1 MKPHEWMIRPTYQ
14 TEWVDRK
21 GILLW
26 LALYT
31 GGLGGGLYLVSLYF
45 NSLIGMLISLLIVA
59 LLKGGFHLAF
69 LGKPLRFWRIMS
81 RPNNSWLARGFIFV
95 LLFIGSATIQVIVS
109 YFLPGSFWE
118 LPLKILAG
126 VTAFGVA
133 IYTGFVLNT
142 VKTIS
147 FWNSNLLPIL
157 FITCGVLGGFGLAVL
172 IALFGGNINI
182 AIAELGSRWLLVI
195 NALLIIA
202 YLWFAVKRNDTGKQS
217 VTDLLQGKASPAF
230 WIGVVSLGIVIPL
243 VIAIFSHPSAKYTL
257 EIITAGVVCEI
268 IGGLSLRY
276 CILKV
281 GIYTSLFPMPNYLK
295 Q

>member
-1 MKPHEWMIRPTYQ
+1 MIKPTYQ
-14 TEWVDRK
+14 TEWIDRK
-21 GILLW
+21 GIFLW
-26 LALYT
+26 LALYA

-45 NSLIGMLISLLIVA
+45 NSWIGMLISLLIVA
-59 LLKGGFHLAF
+59 ILKGGFHLAF

-95 LLFIGSATIQVIVS
+95 LLFIGFATIQIVVS
-109 YFLPGSFWE
+109 YFLPGSLWE

-126 VTAFGVA
+126 FTAFGVA

-147 FWNSNLLPIL
+147 FWNSNLLPML
-157 FITCGVLGGFGLAVL
+157 FITCGILGGFGLAVL
-172 IALFGGNINI
+172 IALFGGNIDI
-182 AIAELGSRWLLVI
+182 AIAESGSRLLLVI
-195 NALLIIA
+195 NALLVMS
-202 YLWFAVKRNDTGKQS
+202 YLLFAARRDDNGKQS
-217 VTDLLQGKASPAF
+217 VADLLHGKTSPVF

-243 VIAIFSHPSAKYTL
+243 VIAAFSHPGAEYAS
-257 EIITAGVVCEI
+257 EIITAGVICEI

-281 GIYTSLFPMPNYLK
+281 GIYTSLFPMPDYLK